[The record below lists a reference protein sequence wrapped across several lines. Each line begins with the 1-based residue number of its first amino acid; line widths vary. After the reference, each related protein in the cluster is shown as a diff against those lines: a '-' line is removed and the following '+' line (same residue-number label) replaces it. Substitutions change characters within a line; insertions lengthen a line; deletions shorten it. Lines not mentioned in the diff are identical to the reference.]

1 MAGNQLQINS
11 MDSLVYV
18 TYNTALLQSKLQ
30 STLHLFYYQTIRF
43 YYLMYDIE
51 ETLICE
57 NFSLDNNADYK
68 SLSVFK
74 IDCNKISLQ
83 QNQYS
88 FISMASPLN

>member
-1 MAGNQLQINS
+1 

-18 TYNTALLQSKLQ
+18 TYNTALLHSKLQ
-30 STLHLFYYQTIRF
+30 STLHSFYYQTIRF

-57 NFSLDNNADYK
+57 TFSLDNNADYE

>member
-1 MAGNQLQINS
+1 

-18 TYNTALLQSKLQ
+18 TYNTALLRPPPQ
-30 STLHLFYYQTIRF
+30 STLHSFYYQTIRF

-57 NFSLDNNADYK
+57 TFSLDNNADYE